1 MRGRL
6 TAKRLETATFICTE
20 CGGRSPPSKVY
31 VEGVPLRGWRCR
43 KCGYETISQRDME
56 NALALLQ
63 ARKEERMR
71 IAKRGNS
78 VMITLPR
85 TVVKALGLKLPGWG
99 DVSLADPETIIIKVR
114 RAKA

>member
-1 MRGRL
+1 MKRRL
-6 TAKRLETATFICTE
+6 NAKRLETATFVCTE
-20 CGGRSPPSKVY
+20 CGGPSPPSKVY

-43 KCGYETISQRDME
+43 KCGYETISQRDLE
-56 NALALLQ
+56 TALALLR

-85 TVVKALGLKLPGWG
+85 AVVKALDLKLPGWG
-99 DVSLADPETIIIKVR
+99 DVSLKDPDTIVIRVKR
-114 RAKA
+114 TKA